1 MGNSY
6 NMHHLHTWGE
16 KKKKSIKKKKEVVI
30 FISHSDSSHS
40 SLPIPRKF
48 CKLFEGGKKMK
59 QVLILHV
66 GSVGQPLIRKLWSVA
81 EPKHSAM
88 LQIAHR

>member
-1 MGNSY
+1 
-6 NMHHLHTWGE
+6 MHHLHTWPGG
-16 KKKKSIKKKKEVVI
+16 KKVNKKKKEVVI

>member
-1 MGNSY
+1 
-6 NMHHLHTWGE
+6 MHHLHTWGGGGRGG
-16 KKKKSIKKKKEVVI
+16 SQQKKKEVVI

>member
-6 NMHHLHTWGE
+6 NMHHLHTWGGE
-16 KKKKSIKKKKEVVI
+16 KKSTKKKEVVI

-48 CKLFEGGKKMK
+48 CKLFEGGKKLK
-59 QVLILHV
+59 QILILHV